1 MHCLLFSLR
10 ATNALISAERIYVLP
25 GQTNLAKTNFKEFSH
40 SWFNKGPYRGG
51 TLALNLHAR
60 VARATLTRWRNRIK
74 PQPKTREKAENQICT
89 CSGRKAKGRA
99 TQAEAH
105 SESYSGPI
113 RNASGTTNPANSQCW
128 CVKHIEGVGS
138 AEATYEWKEKRA
150 ALSESG
156 PDSTQRRSGKSEKLL
171 QARAP
176 AFRADCGE
184 LWPTFSLQRSVSVDR
199 SVSSGCCK
207 LNFKELKYQLV
218 K

>member
-1 MHCLLFSLR
+1 MCCQGQLMWLKRTLKNFPIHGS
-10 ATNALISAERIYVLP
+10 TKALIEGAHWRWICMQESHGRPWP
-25 GQTNLAKTNFKEFSH
+25 G
-40 SWFNKGPYRGG
+40 G
-51 TLALNLHAR
+51 
-60 VARATLTRWRNRIK
+60 RNRIK

-89 CSGRKAKGRA
+89 CSGWKAKGRT

-150 ALSESG
+150 ALSESD
-156 PDSTQRRSGKSEKLL
+156 PDSTQRRSGKAEKLL

-184 LWPTFSLQRSVSVDR
+184 LWPTFSLQRSVFVDR

-207 LNFKELKYQLV
+207 LNFKELPPKSPH
-218 K
+218 